1 MFHNDLDINS
11 LSEQELSAMIADGK
25 VSVSN
30 QLTWIDIIKECDRFF
45 WTLGQATSH
54 AASPKPEMIS
64 GLRQSA
70 TQIYIDAQN
79 VITSLKKQTEPQI
92 QN

>member
-25 VSVSN
+25 VSVSD
-30 QLTWIDIIKECDRFF
+30 QMTWIDIIKECDRFF
-45 WTLGQATSH
+45 WTLGKAASH
-54 AASPKPEMIS
+54 AVSPQPEMIS

-79 VITSLKKQTEPQI
+79 IITSLKKQTQTQI